1 MLSVC
6 PDFVIIGVLRFSQNT
21 KETLF
26 MTIKKVLPLILA
38 TLIIFSTMV
47 CAFAQSISHSI
58 YGDYGVASNFGTG
71 SYHTVLEIYAPA
83 DLTDGAFIKNFS
95 QYPYEQEILLDCNQS
110 YKVLDAGVR
119 IKNVTDFSGNT
130 EEMTERFIKLIIVDN
145 DKA

>member
-71 SYHTVLEIYAPA
+71 SYHTVLEIYAP
-83 DLTDGAFIKNFS
+83 DSPL
-95 QYPYEQEILLDCNQS
+95 YE
-110 YKVLDAGVR
+110 
-119 IKNVTDFSGNT
+119 
-130 EEMTERFIKLIIVDN
+130 
-145 DKA
+145 